1 MYSFWRALSFALKDF
16 WRNIWLSLVTITV
29 LVLALLS
36 FNILVSLNAMSDKII
51 DSVKDRI
58 DVSVYFKP
66 EINQAEID
74 NFRERLKSRPE
85 VKSVSF
91 ISKEQALEDF
101 KAKHQDD
108 PKINEAL
115 KELEKNPMVD
125 TVVVKANSTEE
136 YNKVLAFINLPEN
149 QQIIKYQNFT
159 DHEKIIQRVN
169 SISLKIEKVSLIV
182 TGIFILIAVLIV
194 FNAIRVMLYSYK
206 EEITVMRLV
215 GASDWFIRLPF
226 LLEGVLYSIFAVG
239 LAFVGLYAIF
249 GALGPYL
256 NSFFDAYNFNLIQY
270 YNDNF
275 LLLFFSELGAVILL
289 CILSSGVAIRRYLKV

>member
-1 MYSFWRALSFALKDF
+1 M
-16 WRNIWLSLVTITV
+16 
-29 LVLALLS
+29 
-36 FNILVSLNAMSDKII
+36 
-51 DSVKDRI
+51 
-58 DVSVYFKP
+58 
-66 EINQAEID
+66 
-74 NFRERLKSRPE
+74 
-85 VKSVSF
+85 KSVSF

-101 KAKHQDD
+101 KSKHQDD

-136 YNKVLAFINLPEN
+136 YNKVLGFINLPEN

-206 EEITVMRLV
+206 E
-215 GASDWFIRLPF
+215 G
-226 LLEGVLYSIFAVG
+226 
-239 LAFVGLYAIF
+239 
-249 GALGPYL
+249 
-256 NSFFDAYNFNLIQY
+256 
-270 YNDNF
+270 
-275 LLLFFSELGAVILL
+275 
-289 CILSSGVAIRRYLKV
+289 KVKR

>member
-101 KAKHQDD
+101 KSKHQDD

-136 YNKVLAFINLPEN
+136 YNKVLGFINLPEN

-289 CILSSGVAIRRYLKV
+289 CTLSSGVAIRRYLKV